1 MYMLHVNKIWAAVWV
16 FLPLQTFIFLIIISC
31 LRKHQTCVNTPRC
44 QLVMWRIC
52 MYRPLQVLLLMCFLL
67 FQTYLV

>member
-16 FLPLQTFIFLIIISC
+16 FLPLQTFIFLIILSC

-52 MYRPLQVLLLMCFLL
+52 IDHYRFLLLMCFLL